1 MNTLLKGTYADG
13 KQVYERCTISLALG
27 KYKLKPWWDTTMHLL
42 GWLKFKILLLMVSN
56 GKGVEQLELS
66 YIVGENTKCSSHSGK
81 ESGSLF

>member
-1 MNTLLKGTYADG
+1 
-13 KQVYERCTISLALG
+13 
-27 KYKLKPWWDTTMHLL
+27 MHLL